1 MSTTVSTL
9 PIAVV
14 GAGPV
19 GLAAA
24 AHLLGRGMTPLVFEA
39 GPSPASN
46 LHTYAHVQ
54 LFSPWR
60 YNVDK
65 ASRALLEQEGW
76 QHPAPDVL
84 PTAGE
89 IVHSYLE
96 PLAKH
101 PAVAPHIRF
110 DHRVV
115 AISRA
120 GVDKVRTANREAA
133 PFTLRVHTPD
143 GEHEFRARG
152 VIDASGTWNQP
163 NPMGANGLPALGEL
177 ALAKQIA
184 YGMPDILGAD
194 RARYEGRRVLV
205 VGSGHSAAGNLI
217 ALADLAE
224 SAPATQIAWAI
235 RGDNWTRIFG
245 GGEADGLPAR
255 GQLGQRLK
263 QLRDSGRLQLYTGF
277 RIHELRGDNGRM
289 TVYAETNEDQR
300 PQISGIEEIIVS
312 TGARPDLSTTR
323 ELRLRL
329 DGWLESTEALAPLI
343 DPNEHSCGT
352 VRPHGHRELAHPEAG
367 YYAVGAKS
375 YGRAPTFLLA
385 TGYEQVRSVVAALA
399 GDIAAADD
407 VQLDLPQT
415 GVCSVTFGSEKEVA
429 GGCCGTTSPE
439 VTPLIP
445 MRAESASEGC
455 CGGSPKDAANACC
468 AADEEAKAAGASGCG
483 CSTAAPVSAAAPKRK
498 ACCA

>member
-1 MSTTVSTL
+1 MSDAVSTL

-24 AHLLGRGMTPLVFEA
+24 AHLLSRGMIPLVFEA
-39 GPSPASN
+39 GPSPGAN

-65 ASRALLEQEGW
+65 ASRALLEQQGW
-76 QHPAPDVL
+76 KHPAPEAL

-89 IVHSYLE
+89 IVRSYLG

-101 PAVAPHIRF
+101 PALAPHIRF
-110 DHRVV
+110 AHRVV

-120 GVDKVRTANREAA
+120 SVDKVKTAKREAA
-133 PFTLRVHTPD
+133 PFALRVHTPD
-143 GEHEFRARG
+143 GEREFRAQA

-177 ALAKQIA
+177 ALTKQIS
-184 YGMPDILGAD
+184 YGMPDILGRD

-217 ALADLAE
+217 ALAELAE
-224 SAPATQIAWAI
+224 SVPTTQIVWAI

-263 QLRDSGRLQLYTGF
+263 QLRDSGRLQVHTGF
-277 RIHELRGDNGRM
+277 RIHELRSDNGRI
-289 TVYAETNEDQR
+289 TAYAEVESGER
-300 PQISGIEEIIVS
+300 PRISGIEEIIVS
-312 TGARPDLSTTR
+312 TGARPDFSTTR
-323 ELRLRL
+323 ELRLKL
-329 DGWLESTEALAPLI
+329 DYWLESTEALAPLI

-352 VRPHGHRELAHPEAG
+352 VRPHGHRELAHPEVG

-399 GDIAAADD
+399 GDLAAADD
-407 VQLDLPQT
+407 VQLDLPET
-415 GVCSVTFGSEKEVA
+415 GVCSVSFGPEKETA
-429 GGCCGTTSPE
+429 SSCCGTSPPELSSVPATS
-439 VTPLIP
+439 
-445 MRAESASEGC
+445 AASEGC
-455 CGGSPKDAANACC
+455 CGGPPKDAANACC
-468 AADEEAKAAGASGCG
+468 VADEQAKATGGSGCG
-483 CSTAAPVSAAAPKRK
+483 CSTAVPVSAVTPQRK
-498 ACCA
+498 ACCG